1 MPTWVFFAGAVAVL
15 LSTVLLAL
23 CCRRCCARKR
33 SLSSAPAE
41 HVVHTERHASGY
53 SHRSLITQLGGIAHG
68 VELTVTADKLLV
80 DVAYP
85 FAIVAEQI
93 DLCHR
98 IALDSIERV
107 AARRV
112 GHGLEC
118 IITYRNGRGSRQQ
131 LSVFPEA
138 PDRFLNALHAPVPEL
153 AN

>member
-1 MPTWVFFAGAVAVL
+1 MPTWVFLVGGIAAL
-15 LSTVLLAL
+15 LSVIFFAV
-23 CCRRCCARKR
+23 CHRRCCARKR
-33 SLSSAPAE
+33 TLLPAPAD
-41 HVVHTERHASGY
+41 HVVHAEQHASGY
-53 SHRSLITQLGGIAHG
+53 SHRNLLTQLGGVARR

-85 FAIVAEQI
+85 FALVADRV

-112 GHGLEC
+112 AHGLEC
-118 IITYRNGRGSRQQ
+118 IITFRNGRGLRQQ
-131 LSVFPEA
+131 LSVFPES
-138 PDRFLNALHAPVPEL
+138 PERFLNALHAPTPEL

>member
-1 MPTWVFFAGAVAVL
+1 MSTWVFFVGGIAAL
-15 LSTVLLAL
+15 LSTVILAL

-33 SLSSAPAE
+33 SLRNGLAE
-41 HVVHTERHASGY
+41 SVVHTERHASGY
-53 SHRSLITQLGGIAHG
+53 SHRSLITRLGGIAND

-85 FAIVAEQI
+85 FALVAEQV

-138 PDRFLNALHAPVPEL
+138 PDRFLNALHTPAPEL

>member
-1 MPTWVFFAGAVAVL
+1 MPHWVFLAGGFAAFLSVL
-15 LSTVLLAL
+15 LLAL
-23 CCRRCCARKR
+23 SVRRCCARKR
-33 SLSSAPAE
+33 SIRTHSAEP
-41 HVVHTERHASGY
+41 VVHTERRASGY
-53 SHRSLITQLGGIAHG
+53 SHRSLITQLGGIARG

-85 FAIVAEQI
+85 FALVAEQV

-112 GHGLEC
+112 AHGLEC
-118 IITYRNGRGSRQQ
+118 IITFRNGRGIRQQ
-131 LSVFPEA
+131 LSVFPES
-138 PDRFLNALHAPVPEL
+138 PDRFLDALHAHTPEL

>member
-1 MPTWVFFAGAVAVL
+1 MPSWLYFAGAAVVL
-15 LSTVLLAL
+15 LTATLILS
-23 CCRRCCARKR
+23 CYRRCCARKR
-33 SLSSAPAE
+33 AQLPLLADQ
-41 HVVHTERHASGY
+41 VVHTERRASGY
-53 SHRSLITQLGGIAHG
+53 SHRSLITQLGGIARG

-85 FAIVAEQI
+85 LALVAEQV

-112 GHGLEC
+112 PHGLEC
-118 IITYRNGRGSRQQ
+118 IITFRNGRGLRQQ
-131 LSVFPEA
+131 LSLFPES
-138 PDRFLNALHAPVPEL
+138 PDHFLRALHATAPEM

>member
-1 MPTWVFFAGAVAVL
+1 MPTWVFLAGAVAVL
-15 LSTVLLAL
+15 LSSLLLAL

-33 SLSSAPAE
+33 SIRTATTE
-41 HVVHTERHASGY
+41 HVLHTERRASGY

-85 FAIVAEQI
+85 FALVAEQV

-107 AARRV
+107 AARRI
-112 GHGLEC
+112 GRELEC

-138 PDRFLNALHAPVPEL
+138 PDRFLNALRTPVPEM
-153 AN
+153 AT

>member
-1 MPTWVFFAGAVAVL
+1 MPTWVYLAGAVAAFLSVVL
-15 LSTVLLAL
+15 FALSV
-23 CCRRCCARKR
+23 RRCCARKR
-33 SLSSAPAE
+33 SLRTTHPD
-41 HVVHTERHASGY
+41 HVLHTERRASGY
-53 SHRSLITQLGGIAHG
+53 SHRNLITQLGGIARG

-85 FAIVAEQI
+85 FALVAEQV

-112 GHGLEC
+112 EHGLEC
-118 IITYRNGRGSRQQ
+118 IITFRNGRGLRQQ
-131 LSVFPEA
+131 LSVFPES

>member
-1 MPTWVFFAGAVAVL
+1 MPTWVFFVGAIAVL

-33 SLSSAPAE
+33 SLSNGLAE
-41 HVVHTERHASGY
+41 PVVHTERHASGY
-53 SHRSLITQLGGIAHG
+53 SHRSLITRLGGIAND

-85 FAIVAEQI
+85 FALVAEQV

-98 IALDSIERV
+98 IALASIERV

-112 GHGLEC
+112 EHGLEC
-118 IITYRNGRGSRQQ
+118 IITFRNGRGLRQQ
-131 LSVFPEA
+131 LSVFPES
-138 PDRFLNALHAPVPEL
+138 PDRFLNALHTPSPEL